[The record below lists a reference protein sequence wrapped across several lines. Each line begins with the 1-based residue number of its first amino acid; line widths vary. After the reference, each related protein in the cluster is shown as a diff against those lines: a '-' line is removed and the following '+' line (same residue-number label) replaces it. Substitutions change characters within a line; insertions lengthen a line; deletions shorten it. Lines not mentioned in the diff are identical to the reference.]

1 MKTSPSHRFET
12 LAVHAG
18 QEPDPATGAVMT
30 PIYLT
35 STYVQE
41 SPGRHRGYEY
51 SRTRNPT
58 RTAYEANVAA
68 LEGGRFGFAFASGL
82 AASTTVMHL
91 FKAGDQVV
99 AMDDMYGGTFRLFER
114 VLRDRGLDFAYADLT
129 DPGRLDA
136 AATPRTR
143 GVWIETPTNPA
154 LKLVDLAA
162 LAAVARGR
170 GWLTICDNTFMSPY
184 FQRPLAFGI
193 DVVVH
198 SATKYLNGHSDVVG
212 GVVVVEREDLAE
224 RLAFLQNAIGAVAG
238 PMDAWLAMRGI
249 KTLPL
254 RMRQHA
260 ENAMA
265 VARFL
270 ERHPRVARVRYPGLP
285 AHPQH
290 ELAGRQMLGFGGMVT
305 AELAGGIDDARRFLE
320 RLRLFA
326 LAESLGGVESL
337 VEHPA
342 IMTHA
347 SLPPDRRAALGI
359 SDTMVRLSVGI
370 EHADDLVDDLRQAL
384 G

>member
-1 MKTSPSHRFET
+1 MKTRPEHRFET
-12 LAVHAG
+12 LAIHAG
-18 QEPDPATGAVMT
+18 QEPDPSTGAIMT
-30 PIYLT
+30 PIYQT

-41 SPGRHRGYEY
+41 SPGRHKGYEY
-51 SRTRNPT
+51 SRTKNPT
-58 RTAYEANVAA
+58 RAAYEANVAA

-91 FKAGDQVV
+91 FKSGDHVV

-114 VLRDRGLDFAYADLT
+114 VLRNDGLDFAYADLT
-129 DPGRLDA
+129 DPANLAR
-136 AATPRTR
+136 AATARTR
-143 GVWIETPTNPA
+143 AVWIETPTNPA
-154 LKLVDLAA
+154 LKLVDLEATAA
-162 LAAVARGR
+162 IARR
-170 GWLTICDNTFMSPY
+170 HGWVTICDNTFPSPY
-184 FQRPLAFGI
+184 FQQPLRFGI

-198 SATKYLNGHSDVVG
+198 SATKYLAGHSDVIG
-212 GVVVVEREDLAE
+212 GVVVTSREDLAE

-238 PMDAWLAMRGI
+238 PMDSWLAMRGV
-249 KTLPL
+249 KTLPV
-254 RMRQHA
+254 RMRQHEA
-260 ENAMA
+260 NAMV

-270 ERHPRVARVRYPGLP
+270 SDHPKVARVLYPGLP
-285 AHPQH
+285 SHPQH
-290 ELAGRQMLGFGGMVT
+290 ALAKRQMRGFGGMVT
-305 AELAGGIDDARRFLE
+305 CHLAGGLDESRRFLE

-347 SLPPDRRAALGI
+347 SIPKDRRAALGI

-370 EHADDLVDDLRQAL
+370 EHVDDLLDDLRQAL